1 MFVLEVLLS
10 INPFQMSFS
19 KETFACKRAFMLIFF
34 SVFFS
39 LFGNNIYSQIPT
51 EVPDLPIDPNALKNA
66 SPSELQDLLKDNNNP
81 QKKAGDDI
89 HKSLMDLQNKTVI
102 AKDSTQK
109 DDFKKKLYSPDA
121 VYGAD
126 LFKSDQITEL
136 SELSTPPLDYPI
148 GVGDHIVVSL
158 WGGADFEQDY
168 IVARDGSIFPQGLG
182 KITVQGL
189 TFDNARKII
198 FDRFK
203 KVIPPSTNISVTL
216 GQPRSIVVQTSG
228 EVENPGPQVV
238 SAFTNALNVV
248 ALAGGL
254 SKFGNMRNILISR
267 NGKIIDSIDVYK
279 YLTTGDYGRHL
290 YLENNDFVIVPFY
303 DKQVLASGQFR
314 RPMFYQLKK
323 NEGMSALLKYTGGFA
338 TEAYQ
343 SGGVIIRN
351 VNEKQTI
358 KNVNFNAIGLKANG
372 NVIDEP
378 LYDGDV
384 IVVNPINAGL
394 NNKVIVKGEVAYPNV
409 YEIRKGDRLFDVI
422 NRAGGITPNSYVD
435 RAYVYK
441 GAGDST
447 NLRSDKIVVS
457 LADLN
462 KNINSS
468 YNIPIEPNDVI
479 EVFNRNQFSDKQFV
493 TIEGEV
499 RKPGKFQRFGDMS
512 LKDLLYFANG
522 LKPSAEFGQIVV
534 SSIVNIDS
542 SQRGMKPTK
551 TIIKT
556 YAIKINLELDSV
568 TENVKLKPYD
578 EVFVRKNPTFHLQEN
593 VKIEGQVKYP
603 GTYAKLNNEE
613 RLSSFIERAGGLK
626 ENSNVDG
633 AVLYRL
639 HDDAAEG
646 NPLAKKIATTYLKD
660 SSGKIIDSNVSDATE
675 PISIDLDKALK
686 NKNSKYDMVLKEG
699 DIIYIPETNPVVTIK
714 GAVQSELKIYFDKE
728 HNKLGYYI
736 DKAGGFGI
744 RPWRKRIFVTYANG
758 RSKRTHNFGFIHFY
772 PKVDA
777 GSTVTVP
784 LKPEGK
790 NLGEVASQAF
800 VTTLPLVLVYL
811 LTRL

>member
-1 MFVLEVLLS
+1 
-10 INPFQMSFS
+10 MSFP
-19 KETFACKRAFMLIFF
+19 KETFACKRAFTVIIF
-34 SVFFS
+34 SAFFI
-39 LFGNNIYSQIPT
+39 LFNITVYGQVPA
-51 EVPDLPIDPNALKNA
+51 EVQDIPIDPNALKNA
-66 SPSELQDLLKDNNNP
+66 SPSELQNYLRDNNNS
-81 QKKAGDDI
+81 QKKAGEDV
-89 HKSLMDLQNKTVI
+89 HKNLSDLQNKNVI
-102 AKDSTQK
+102 AKDSTQR
-109 DDFKKKLYSPDA
+109 DNFRNKLYSPDA
-121 VYGAD
+121 VYGSD
-126 LFKSDQITEL
+126 LFKSNQITEL

-198 FDRFK
+198 YDRFK
-203 KVIPPSTNISVTL
+203 KVIPPSTNVSVTL
-216 GQPRSIVVQTSG
+216 GQPRSIVIQTSG

-254 SKFGNMRNILISR
+254 TKFGNMRNILISR
-267 NGKIIDSIDVYK
+267 NGRIIDSIDVYK
-279 YLTTGDYGRHL
+279 YLTTGDYGKHL

-303 DKQVLASGQFR
+303 DKQVLASGQFK

-323 NEGMSALLKYTGGFA
+323 NEGMMALLKYTGGFA

-358 KNVNFNAIGLKANG
+358 KNVNFNAIGMKEGGKA
-372 NVIDEP
+372 VDEP

-384 IVVNPINAGL
+384 VVVNPINSGL

-435 RAYVYK
+435 RAYVYR

-447 NLRSDKIVVS
+447 NIKSDKIVVS
-457 LADLN
+457 LADFN
-462 KNINSS
+462 KNVNSN
-468 YNIPIEPNDVI
+468 YNILIEANDVI
-479 EVFNRNQFSDKQFV
+479 EVFNRNQFADKQYV

-522 LKPSAEFGQIVV
+522 LKPSAEYGQIEVA
-534 SSIVNIDS
+534 SIVNIDS
-542 SQRGMKPTK
+542 SQHGIKPTK

-556 YAIKINLELDSV
+556 YSIKTNLEIDSV

-578 EVFVRKNPTFHLQEN
+578 EVIVRKNPTFHLQEN

-603 GTYAKLNNEE
+603 GTYSKLNNEE

-626 ENSNVDG
+626 ENSNADG

-639 HDDAAEG
+639 NNKSTDG
-646 NPLAKKIATTYLKD
+646 NFLAKKIETTYIKD
-660 SSGKIIDSNVSDATE
+660 SSGKIIDSNVSDPSE
-675 PISIDLDKALK
+675 PISIDLEKALN

-714 GAVQSELKIYFDKE
+714 GVVQSQLKIYYDKE

-758 RSKRTHNFGFIHFY
+758 RSRRTHNFGFIHFY
-772 PKVDA
+772 PKVEA

-790 NLGEVASQAF
+790 NLGEIASQALI
-800 VTTLPLVLVYL
+800 TTLPLALVYL
-811 LTRL
+811 ITRL

>member
-1 MFVLEVLLS
+1 
-10 INPFQMSFS
+10 MSFP
-19 KETFACKRAFMLIFF
+19 KETFACKRAFTVIIF
-34 SVFFS
+34 SAFFI
-39 LFGNNIYSQIPT
+39 LFNNTVYGQVPA
-51 EVPDLPIDPNALKNA
+51 EVQDLPIDPNALKNA
-66 SPSELQDLLKDNNNP
+66 SPSELQNYLRDNNNS
-81 QKKAGDDI
+81 QKKAGEDV
-89 HKSLMDLQNKTVI
+89 HKNLSDLQNKNVI
-102 AKDSTQK
+102 AKDSTQR
-109 DDFKKKLYSPDA
+109 DNFRNKLYSPEA
-121 VYGAD
+121 VYGSD
-126 LFKSDQITEL
+126 LFKSNQITEL

-198 FDRFK
+198 YDRFK
-203 KVIPPSTNISVTL
+203 KVIPSSTNVSVTL
-216 GQPRSIVVQTSG
+216 GQPRSIVIQTSG

-238 SAFTNALNVV
+238 SAFTNALNIV

-254 SKFGNMRNILISR
+254 TKFGNMRNILISR
-267 NGKIIDSIDVYK
+267 NGRIIDSIDVYK
-279 YLTTGDYGRHL
+279 YLTTGDYGKHL

-303 DKQVLASGQFR
+303 DKQVLASGQFK
-314 RPMFYQLKK
+314 RPMFYELKK
-323 NEGMSALLKYTGGFA
+323 NEGMMALLKYTGGFA

-358 KNVNFNAIGLKANG
+358 KNVNFNAIGMKEGGKA
-372 NVIDEP
+372 VDEP

-384 IVVNPINAGL
+384 VVVNPINSGL

-435 RAYVYK
+435 RAYVYR

-447 NLRSDKIVVS
+447 NIKSDKIVVS
-457 LADLN
+457 LADFN
-462 KNINSS
+462 KNVNSN
-468 YNIPIEPNDVI
+468 YNILIEANDVI
-479 EVFNRNQFSDKQFV
+479 EVFNRNQFADKQYV

-522 LKPSAEFGQIVV
+522 LKPSAEYGQIEVA
-534 SSIVNIDS
+534 SIVNIDS
-542 SQRGMKPTK
+542 SQHGIKPTK

-556 YAIKINLELDSV
+556 YSIKTNLEIDSV

-578 EVFVRKNPTFHLQEN
+578 EVIVRKNPTFHLQEN

-603 GTYAKLNNEE
+603 GTYSKLNNEE

-626 ENSNVDG
+626 ENSNADG

-639 HDDAAEG
+639 NNKSTDG
-646 NPLAKKIATTYLKD
+646 NFLAKKIETTYIKD
-660 SSGKIIDSNVSDATE
+660 SFGKIIDSNVSDPSE
-675 PISIDLDKALK
+675 PISIDLEKALN

-714 GAVQSELKIYFDKE
+714 GVVQSQLKIYYDKE

-758 RSKRTHNFGFIHFY
+758 RSRRTHNFGFIHFY
-772 PKVDA
+772 PKVEA

-790 NLGEVASQAF
+790 NLGEIASQALI
-800 VTTLPLVLVYL
+800 TTLPLALVYL
-811 LTRL
+811 ITRL